1 MFLGVMTL
9 AGAMT
14 SSVILPPIRFHPFH
28 VYSSISNGRAHEL
41 LEARHLLKR
50 DEDGMDAS
58 SIKCSRKS
66 LAQDLMDDAMIK
78 SSREII
84 SPVSLSILA
93 SDSFS
98 IARPIMLYAS
108 LVESLTLNC
117 VRLFRFQ

>member
-1 MFLGVMTL
+1 M
-9 AGAMT
+9 A
-14 SSVILPPIRFHPFH
+14 SSVILQPIRFHPVH

-58 SIKCSRKS
+58 SIKCSRES
-66 LAQDLMDDAMIK
+66 LVQDLVDDAMIK